1 MQWTTMLACSVVVF
15 AGVVTNL
22 CMQARQLAA
31 AAAELAE
38 SDKQKAKCV
47 MLEGRAWHAL
57 RSAREA
63 ARCYTQACH

>member
-1 MQWTTMLACSVVVF
+1 MDDYVGLQCG
-15 AGVVTNL
+15 GVCWYVKNL